1 MPTTDIMIDL
11 ETLGTTPD
19 SVIVSIAAVKFDP
32 FEDYQER
39 GVTSDQLPT
48 LNILVDIDG
57 QTDRRIDD
65 NTVTWWSQQDPLIQE
80 TVFSPIGRV
89 SFADALDQ
97 LHRFI
102 WNTGGRVWAQGTQFD
117 IAMLEHAYRSI
128 NKAYPWQ
135 YSQARDSRTLLD
147 LVAVNL
153 PKATHDAVA
162 DCWRQ
167 IIGVQQALATLG
179 IQRFVR

>member
-32 FEDYQER
+32 FDDYQTC
-39 GVTSDQLPT
+39 GVTADQLPT
-48 LNILVDIDG
+48 LNILVDIDC
-57 QTDRRIDD
+57 QTDRRIDE
-65 NTVTWWSQQDPLIQE
+65 NTVIWWSQQDPLVQE

-97 LHRFI
+97 LQRFI

-117 IAMLEHAYRSI
+117 IAMLEHAYRSV
-128 NKAYPWQ
+128 NRAYPWR

-147 LVAVNL
+147 LVAVSL
-153 PKATHDAVA
+153 PNATHDAAA

-167 IIGVQQALATLG
+167 IIGVQQALAALG

>member
-32 FEDYQER
+32 FDDYQTC
-39 GVTSDQLPT
+39 GVTADQLPT
-48 LNILVDIDG
+48 LNILVDIDS
-57 QTDRRIDD
+57 QSDRQIDE
-65 NTVTWWSQQDPLIQE
+65 NTVIWWSQQDPQVQE
-80 TVFSPIGRV
+80 RVFNPVGRV
-89 SFADALDQ
+89 NFTEALDQ

-117 IAMLEHAYRSI
+117 IAMLEHAFRSV
-128 NKAYPWQ
+128 NRAYPWQ